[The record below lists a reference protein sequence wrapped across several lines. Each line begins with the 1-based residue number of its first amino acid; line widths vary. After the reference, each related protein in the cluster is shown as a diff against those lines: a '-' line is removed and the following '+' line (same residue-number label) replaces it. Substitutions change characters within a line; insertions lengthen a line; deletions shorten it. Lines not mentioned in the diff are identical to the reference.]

1 MRSYCIYCKTGSEH
15 RLVEHLSK
23 MLKELYESEPKLL
36 FPVRLVH
43 EKHRGRWSTVEQPL
57 LPGYLF
63 LYVDDTEVLAPY
75 IIKQERDVYKIL
87 RYTDG
92 TMQLRDGDEAYA
104 MWVLRYKGRLAPSKA
119 ICEAGRLVKILEG
132 PLIDM
137 EGKIVKVDRH
147 KKRVVVAFDFAGM
160 ERLVNLSVD
169 LLTSAEA
176 AR

>member
-63 LYVDDTEVLAPY
+63 L
-75 IIKQERDVYKIL
+75 
-87 RYTDG
+87 
-92 TMQLRDGDEAYA
+92 
-104 MWVLRYKGRLAPSKA
+104 
-119 ICEAGRLVKILEG
+119 
-132 PLIDM
+132 
-137 EGKIVKVDRH
+137 
-147 KKRVVVAFDFAGM
+147 
-160 ERLVNLSVD
+160 
-169 LLTSAEA
+169 
-176 AR
+176 